1 MEGQIKTHLQSLN
14 FQVFKHILQMLWLLC
29 SKLSSVIKA
38 NRICELCMSCKRLNN
53 IFDFFSEWKIWKYF
67 LWMNKIQHCEKRISI
82 VFCQTLFHLMCTP
95 CGCTLC
101 MVVGD
106 YTIKMKTNFD
116 FNFLYQGV
124 KQHRYKKKH
133 SKKEK
138 LSIKKALFF
147 NYL

>member
-1 MEGQIKTHLQSLN
+1 
-14 FQVFKHILQMLWLLC
+14 
-29 SKLSSVIKA
+29 
-38 NRICELCMSCKRLNN
+38 
-53 IFDFFSEWKIWKYF
+53 
-67 LWMNKIQHCEKRISI
+67 MNKIQHCEKRISI

-124 KQHRYKKKH
+124 KQHRYKKNIVRRR
-133 SKKEK
+133 SCQLKKLFSLITCK
-138 LSIKKALFF
+138 LVFGKNYKTIKI
-147 NYL
+147 